1 MIKAAHVGIGISGLE
16 GLQAVMS
23 SDYSIAQFRFLVPL
37 LLVHGHWSYERISKL
52 ILYSFYKVRLRA
64 TRARTHGSTRIAMGL
79 RSPSVV
85 GGVAWGQG

>member
-16 GLQAVMS
+16 GLQAVMA

-52 ILYSFYKVRLRA
+52 ILYSFYKVRLLVCRLRMRLRLCL
-64 TRARTHGSTRIAMGL
+64 TTHTPA
-79 RSPSVV
+79 
-85 GGVAWGQG
+85 A

>member
-52 ILYSFYKVRLRA
+52 ILYSFYKVRLRPRA
-64 TRARTHGSTRIAMGL
+64 PTQRARAYTAGRASGAGSRWD
-79 RSPSVV
+79 S
-85 GGVAWGQG
+85 Q